1 MLDPYNLLVYSII
14 SQAIKDYAVSLDR
27 IAIER
32 DLQVE
37 ILEKGKGDKFLKR
50 LARLSNVNEMRDFTN
65 SVPDTRS
72 RAVCEKYLTTCYR
85 LSRYSELRDECIT
98 FFKSS
103 WCEFLTGLDS
113 YSMMLRVN
121 KKIALK
127 DISVL
132 GYEKR
137 EAVGVT
143 ALKNTFTSV

>member
-1 MLDPYNLLVYSII
+1 MLEPYKLLVYSII
-14 SQAIKDYAVSLDR
+14 SQAIKDYAVSIDT
-27 IAIER
+27 IAIEG
-32 DLQVE
+32 DLQAD

-50 LARLSNVNEMRDFTN
+50 LMRLSNMNEMKEFTT
-65 SVPDTRS
+65 SVPDKRS
-72 RAVCEKYLTTCYR
+72 RDICENYLTTCYK
-85 LSRYSELRDECIT
+85 LNTYIKLRDECIT

-127 DISVL
+127 DISLL

-137 EAVGVT
+137 EAVGAS
-143 ALKNTFTSV
+143 ALRGSFTSV